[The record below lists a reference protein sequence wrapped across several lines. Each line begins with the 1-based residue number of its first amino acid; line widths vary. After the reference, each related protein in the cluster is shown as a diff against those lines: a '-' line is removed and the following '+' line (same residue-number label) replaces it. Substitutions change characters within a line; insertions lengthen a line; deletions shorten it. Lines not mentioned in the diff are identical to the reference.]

1 MDKSREA
8 NRGLDGEILEML
20 RKNIRNYA
28 MYIALAVIFIAFQII
43 SKVMFGKGMFLTA
56 RNITNLIN
64 QTGYVAVMAVGM
76 TLVLIICQIDLS
88 VGSAAGFLGAC
99 ASRLLAVNVPMPLV
113 ILIVLAMGVCIGLIQ
128 GTIIGKVGV
137 PAFVTTL
144 AGEFIFR
151 GLLTLVTEASGTIPI
166 TNEAFYQL
174 SNGFVPELFS
184 IGKLHGLTLLA
195 GIAAIVLIFVMEVR
209 KRRDLMRYRFEVS
222 SMPLFLFKLA
232 FFALLIGAL
241 TIVLAGYKGISWTI
255 IIVVVIVTV
264 YNFVLKKTRTG
275 RYIYGMGGNIE
286 AAALSGV
293 NVKRTLIGVFG
304 SMGCMAA
311 LGGILYS
318 SRVNSA
324 TPTAGMGFELDA
336 IASCYI
342 AGVSTTGGIGNV
354 VNSVVGAF
362 VIMSL
367 TNGLNLIGVGISYQ
381 YLIKGIIFIC
391 AVALDVR
398 GRGKKAIG

>member
-1 MDKSREA
+1 MEQNHAKK
-8 NRGLDGEILEML
+8 RGLGGEIAEML

-28 MYIALAVIFIAFQII
+28 MYIALAVIFIVFQVL
-43 SKVMFGKGMFLTA
+43 SKVILGKGLFLTA

-64 QTGYVAVMAVGM
+64 QTGYIAVMAVGM

-88 VGSAAGFLGAC
+88 VGFAAGFLGAC
-99 ASRLLAVNVPMPLV
+99 AARLLVVNVPVPLV
-113 ILIVLAMGVCIGLIQ
+113 ILIVLAMGVVIGLIQ

-166 TNEAFYQL
+166 TSDTFNAL
-174 SNGFVPELFS
+174 SNGFVPELFT
-184 IGKLHGLTLLA
+184 IGKYHGLTLLA
-195 GIAAIVLIFVMEVR
+195 GAIAILAIIILEIR
-209 KRRDLMRYRFEVS
+209 KRRDLIRYNFKIS
-222 SMPLFLFKLA
+222 SLPLFLFKLA
-232 FFALLIGAL
+232 FFAALIGTL

-255 IIVVVIVTV
+255 IIVVVIVSI
-264 YNFVLKKTRTG
+264 YYFILKNTRTG
-275 RYIYGMGGNIE
+275 RYIYGMGGNME
-286 AAALSGV
+286 AASLSGV
-293 NVKRTLIGVFG
+293 NVKRTLIGVFA

-311 LGGILYS
+311 LGGILYT
-318 SRVNSA
+318 SRINSA

-354 VNSVVGAF
+354 INSVVGAF

>member
-1 MDKSREA
+1 MEQNNATRS
-8 NRGLDGEILEML
+8 GLGGEVMEML

-28 MYIALAVIFIAFQII
+28 MYIALAVIFIVFQFL
-43 SKVMFGKGMFLTA
+43 SKGLFLTA

-64 QTGYVAVMAVGM
+64 QTGYIAVMAVGM

-88 VGSAAGFLGAC
+88 VGFAAGFLGAC
-99 ASRLLAVNVPMPLV
+99 SARLMAAGVAMPLV
-113 ILIVLAMGVCIGLIQ
+113 ILIVLAMGLCIGLLQ
-128 GTIIGKVGV
+128 GTIIGKVGG

-144 AGEFIFR
+144 AGEFIFH

-166 TNEAFYQL
+166 NNDTFYAL
-174 SNGFVPELFS
+174 SNGFVPELFT
-184 IGKLHGLTLLA
+184 IGKYHGLTLLA
-195 GIAAIVLIFVMEVR
+195 GAVAIVLIIVMEIR
-209 KRRDLMRYRFEVS
+209 KRQDMIRYNFEIS
-222 SMPLFLFKLA
+222 SLPLFLFKLV
-232 FFALLIGAL
+232 FFAALIGTL
-241 TIVLAGYKGISWTI
+241 TFVLAGYKGISWTI
-255 IIVVVIVTV
+255 IIVVVIVSI
-264 YNFVLKKTRTG
+264 YNFVLKNTRTG
-275 RYIYGMGGNIE
+275 RYIYGMGGNME
-286 AAALSGV
+286 AASLSGV

-304 SMGCMAA
+304 SMGCMTA

-318 SRVNSA
+318 SRIGSA

-354 VNSVVGAF
+354 INSVVGAF

-367 TNGLNLIGVGISYQ
+367 TNGLNLLGVGISYQ

>member
-1 MDKSREA
+1 MDQ
-8 NRGLDGEILEML
+8 NRATKRSLGEEIAEML

-28 MYIALAVIFIAFQII
+28 MYIALAVIFIVFQVLTKII
-43 SKVMFGKGMFLTA
+43 LGKYLFLTA

-64 QTGYVAVMAVGM
+64 QTGYIAVMAVGM

-88 VGSAAGFLGAC
+88 VGFAAGFLGAC
-99 ASRLLAVNVPMPLV
+99 AARLMAVGVPLGLV
-113 ILIVLAMGVCIGLIQ
+113 ILIVLAMGVLIGLLQ
-128 GTIIGKVGV
+128 GTIIGKLGV

-151 GLLTLVTEASGTIPI
+151 GLLTLVTESSGTIPI
-166 TNEAFYQL
+166 TNDTFNAL
-174 SNGFVPELFS
+174 STGFVPAVFT
-184 IGKLHGLTLLA
+184 IGKYHGLTLVA
-195 GIAAIVLIFVMEVR
+195 GMIGIVLVVVFEIR
-209 KRRDLMRYRFEVS
+209 KRRDMVRYNFETS
-222 SMPLFLFKLA
+222 STPLFLIKLA
-232 FFALLIGAL
+232 FFAALIGAL

-255 IIVVVIVTV
+255 IIVVAIVAI
-264 YNFVLKKTRTG
+264 YNFILKNTRTG
-275 RYIYGMGGNIE
+275 RHIYGMGGNME
-286 AAALSGV
+286 AALLSGV
-293 NVKRTLIGVFG
+293 NVKRTLIGVFA

-318 SRVNSA
+318 SRIGSA

-354 VNSVVGAF
+354 INSVVGAF

-381 YLIKGIIFIC
+381 YLIKGIIFVC